1 MFSIAP
7 QNGQHS
13 FFTALK
19 VLLDLQYLNVATTGI
34 KTYMLELAK
43 AARKYP
49 HPEIEWIFTHDPEVQ
64 ASIKKEVGPQSK
76 LQKLNYHLDYFRWKQ
91 FQLPDLV
98 KKYKPDVLV
107 CLDFVSP
114 AASLPCKRLTVIHDA
129 FFWQMPENYPK
140 WWRNYFL
147 NLIRKGIQENTQ
159 LITTTDYSKHC
170 LQQYLGD
177 SCPISVIYQTSK
189 AMTGAADV
197 HFLQKNHLPKQGYFL
212 HIGTFDRRKNLPL
225 LVKAYAEYL
234 KISKTPKKLVLAGGA
249 GQSKQLND
257 LPEVTQL
264 IASLG
269 LEQDVLLPGY
279 LTDAEIKSLYEGA
292 FAYLFPSTNEGFGI
306 PILEAMTFG
315 LPVIHSDQAALAEVA
330 AGAGLAFQTNV
341 MSDLTE
347 KMILLEE
354 DATLRS
360 NLILQGKERV
370 KEFTAEKFIDAFHRL
385 ILSA

>member
-1 MFSIAP
+1 MPFK
-7 QNGQHS
+7 NGQHS
-13 FFTALK
+13 FFAALK

-49 HPEIEWIFTHDPEVQ
+49 HPEIEWVFTHDPEEQ
-64 ASIKKEVGPQSK
+64 SAIKKALGLQTK
-76 LQKLNYHLDYFRWKQ
+76 IQKLNYHLDYFRWKQ

-98 KKYKPDVLV
+98 KKHNPDLLI

-129 FFWQMPENYPK
+129 FFWQIPENYPK
-140 WWRNYFL
+140 WWRKYFL
-147 NLIRKGIQENTQ
+147 NLIRKGLRENTQ
-159 LITTTDYSKHC
+159 IITTTDYSKHC
-170 LQQYLGD
+170 LQQYLGN
-177 SCPISVIYQTSK
+177 SWPISVIYQTSK
-189 AMTGAADV
+189 ALTGAADV
-197 HFLQKNHLPKQGYFL
+197 HFLQKNSLPKLGYFL

-225 LVKAYAEYL
+225 LVQAYADYL
-234 KISKTPKKLVLAGGA
+234 TKSNQPKKLVLAGGA
-249 GQSKQLND
+249 GQSQQLND
-257 LPEVTQL
+257 LPEVKRL

-269 LEQDVLLPGY
+269 LEQEVLLPGY
-279 LTDAEIKSLYEGA
+279 LTDGEIKSLYEGA

-306 PILEAMTFG
+306 PVLEAMTFG
-315 LPVIHSDQAALAEVA
+315 LPVIHSDQPALAEVA
-330 AGAGLAFQTNV
+330 GSNGLSFQTNNV
-341 MSDLTE
+341 NDLTE

-354 DATLRS
+354 DATLRT

>member
-1 MFSIAP
+1 LPFK
-7 QNGQHS
+7 NGQHS

-49 HPEIEWIFTHDPEVQ
+49 HPEIEWIFTHDPEEQ
-64 ASIKKEVGPQSK
+64 ASIKKEIGPRTK
-76 LQKLNYHLDYFRWKQ
+76 VQKLNYHLDYFRWKQ

-98 KKYKPDVLV
+98 KKYNPDVLI

-129 FFWQMPENYPK
+129 FFWQIPENYPK
-140 WWRNYFL
+140 WWRKYFL
-147 NLIRKGIQENTQ
+147 NLIRKGLRENTQ
-159 LITTTDYSKHC
+159 IITTTDYSKNC
-170 LQQYLGD
+170 LQQYLGN
-177 SCPISVIYQTSK
+177 SWPISVIYQTSK
-189 AMTGAADV
+189 ALSGAADV
-197 HFLQKNHLPKQGYFL
+197 HFLQKNALPKLGYFL

-225 LVKAYAEYL
+225 LVQAYADYL
-234 KISKTPKKLVLAGGA
+234 KKSNRPKKMVLAGGA
-249 GQSKQLND
+249 GQSQQLND
-257 LPEVTQL
+257 LPEVKRI

-269 LEQDVLLPGY
+269 LEQDILLPGY
-279 LTDAEIKSLYEGA
+279 LTDGEIKSLYEGA

-330 AGAGLAFQTNV
+330 GGAGLSFQTSSVN
-341 MSDLTE
+341 DLTE

-354 DATLRS
+354 DATLRT
-360 NLILQGKERV
+360 NLILHGKERV
-370 KEFTAEKFIDAFHRL
+370 KEFTAEKFINAFHRL
-385 ILSA
+385 ILRA